1 MSPNE
6 PAAKGRPLRLALVG
20 AVGFVLV
27 LLLTAGA
34 KGCDDLDLVHQR
46 ETLLEGRILRT
57 EAAISRLER
66 RLDLLRDDPMT
77 LELLARE
84 ELGMVRPGDVVI
96 VLPEEEPEPDR

>member
-1 MSPNE
+1 VSPNE
-6 PAAKGRPLRLALVG
+6 PTTSGRSLLVPLVG
-20 AVGFVLV
+20 AICFVLV

-34 KGCDDLDLVHQR
+34 KGCRDLEVVHER
-46 ETLLEGRILRT
+46 EALLEGRIVRT
-57 EAAISRLER
+57 EAEVARLER

-96 VLPEEEPEPDR
+96 VLPDP